1 MNCSSCRPCLLLLF
15 SVSLHFLLADPLT
28 VCDWHTGGSTHIYF
42 WVQLSGRI
50 QPWWPHFHT
59 QWSSVS
65 FEISNARSVVLHVTK
80 LQEQQYVLYCSKP
93 PLSCRVWVNG
103 KAEFRLSGVWVNG
116 KAEFRLSGVKG
127 QGADSPYTAY
137 PLPFLQPCLQ
147 VFSQPPGEGSDP
159 PKDPATAAVNGK
171 WIVNSVVGK
180 PG

>member
-1 MNCSSCRPCLLLLF
+1 MFVAFF

-28 VCDWHTGGSTHIYF
+28 VCDWHTGGSTRSYF
-42 WVQLSGRI
+42 WVQLSGRV
-50 QPWWPHFHT
+50 QPWWPHSHT

-93 PLSCRVWVNG
+93 PLSC
-103 KAEFRLSGVWVNG
+103 SVWVNG

-137 PLPFLQPCLQ
+137 PLPFLQLCLQ
-147 VFSQPPGEGSDP
+147 VSSQPAGGGSDP
-159 PKDPATAAVNGK
+159 PKDPAAVAVNGK